1 MKRFFF
7 RIKSTLGCVYRGTQ
21 EAFKSSDSKR
31 RTRYAYYYKYCKVR
45 DHVVLYESFYGKG
58 MLCNP
63 YAIFL
68 ELLGDPEFKD
78 YIHVWVLKDPKVDQ
92 VLIDRYRDHKNVI
105 FVPYGG
111 KTYLKYLATAKY
123 LFNNSTFGNYF
134 VKKKEQVYVNT
145 WHGIPLKTL
154 GYDMPNG
161 PVESTN
167 VVRNFLQTDYMISAS
182 PFLTEIY
189 QKSYRLEHLYGG
201 KIIEEGYPRLDIL
214 VRSDRN
220 EVLNRLRSYGVGVDG
235 NKKIILFAPTW
246 RGTTFAQ
253 ASSDISFCYALKE
266 RLEQIIDTTQY
277 QILIKL
283 HQQVFELVRD
293 TLSDDFF
300 VPSMIDAN
308 EMLAVTDILIN
319 DFSSIY
325 FDFLATGRPVLFYIP
340 DLELYSEQ
348 RGLYRGT
355 ESLPGPCTDSVEE
368 LGSWINQIE
377 TTFAE
382 NQHKYDAEREWS
394 NGYTDGSIAKKI
406 VDIVFRRNEEGYK
419 IHQPALDKKRI
430 LVSRGR
436 MRVNGISTS
445 LLSFLENLDYERFDV
460 TLMLQSTS
468 VAEEKKLMSRIPSG
482 VRIMVRNSGNSV
494 TIGERILH
502 IYYGRTFYKNPF
514 HPMYWRDVQRS
525 YGDAE
530 FDYVI
535 DFDGYNAY
543 YSVLALQYQNATR
556 CIWQHSDLMAEKDL
570 RFPWLDSI
578 FKLYR
583 HFDRIVSCA
592 YDVMLVN
599 REKLKEYAG
608 PERFA
613 YMKNFID
620 LDRITGFL
628 GKAEFRSF
636 EGQEYLLLADTNSR
650 GMRRLDLIPGLAP
663 GAMENGQRLYRFVAM
678 GRFSPEKNYENLV
691 AAFERLHQEYS
702 NVYLY
707 ILGDGPEKKEIDRLI
722 GKLALRDRIIT
733 PGNLENPFMIL
744 EHCDCFILPSLHEG
758 QPMVIN
764 EARVLKLPIIVS
776 NFSSVK
782 GVLIEN
788 GQLVIDTGVEDI
800 YLGMKK
806 FIQGEVPSDYP
817 FRPEEYNREAYRE
830 FLGVLGESDGIQ

>member
-1 MKRFFF
+1 MNRFFF
-7 RIKSTLGCVYRGTQ
+7 NIKSTLGCVYRGTQ
-21 EAFKSSDSKR
+21 EAFKNYDNKR

-45 DHVVLYESFYGKG
+45 DNVVLYESFYGKG

-68 ELLGDPEFKD
+68 ELMGDPEFKD

-92 VLIDRYRDHKNVI
+92 VLIERYREHKNVI

-111 KTYLKYLATAKY
+111 KAYLKYLATAKY

-134 VKKKEQVYVNT
+134 VKKEDQVYVNT

-189 QKSYRLEHLYGG
+189 QKSYRLEHLYKG

-220 EVLNRLRSYGVGVDG
+220 EVLNRLRSYGVSVDE

-246 RGTTFAQ
+246 RGTTFAH

-283 HQQVFELVRD
+283 HQQVFELVRN
-293 TLSDDFF
+293 TLDGDFF

-319 DFSSIY
+319 DISSIY
-325 FDFLATGRPVLFYIP
+325 FDFLATGRPILFYIP

-355 ESLPGPCTDSVEE
+355 DSLPGPCTDSMEE
-368 LGSWINQIE
+368 LGSWINHIE
-377 TTFAE
+377 ETFAANKE
-382 NQHKYDAEREWS
+382 KYDAEREWS
-394 NGYTDGSIAKKI
+394 RGYTDGNIAKKI
-406 VDIVFRRNEEGYK
+406 VDIVFRKHEDGYH
-419 IHQPALDKKRI
+419 IHYPTLNKKRI

-445 LLSFLENLDYERFDV
+445 LLSFLDNLDYARFDV

-468 VAEEKKLMSRIPSG
+468 AAEEKNLMSRIHPG
-482 VRIMVRNSGNSV
+482 VRIMVRNSGNSI

-502 IYYGRTFYKNPF
+502 TYYGRTYYKNPF
-514 HPMYWRDVQRS
+514 HPMYWRDVKRN
-525 YGDAE
+525 YGNAE

-556 CIWQHSDLMAEKDL
+556 CIWQHSDLMAEKEL
-570 RFPWLDSI
+570 RFPWLDSN

-599 REKLKEYAG
+599 REKLKEYASADQ
-608 PERFA
+608 FA
-613 YMKNFID
+613 YMRNFID
-620 LDRITGFL
+620 INRIRGCL
-628 GKAEFRSF
+628 NQSEFRTLD
-636 EGQEYLLLADTNSR
+636 GVEYLQLNDVATR

-663 GAMENGQRLYRFVAM
+663 GAMEEGQRLHRFVAM

-691 AAFERLHQEYS
+691 AAFERLHQEYP
-702 NVYLY
+702 NTYLY
-707 ILGDGPEKKEIDRLI
+707 ILGDGPLKKSIDQQI
-722 GKLALRDRIIT
+722 NKLGLRDRIIT
-733 PGNLENPFMIL
+733 PGNLANPFMIL

-764 EARVLKLPIIVS
+764 EARVLKMPIIVT
-776 NFSSVK
+776 NFSSVN
-782 GVLIEN
+782 GVLVEN
-788 GQLVIDTGVEDI
+788 GQLVINMEAEDI
-800 YLGMKK
+800 YQGMKRY
-806 FIQGEVPSDYP
+806 IQGEVRGDYH
-817 FRPEEYNREAYRE
+817 FVPEEYNQRAYQE
-830 FLGVLGESDGIQ
+830 FLGALGEPDGIQ